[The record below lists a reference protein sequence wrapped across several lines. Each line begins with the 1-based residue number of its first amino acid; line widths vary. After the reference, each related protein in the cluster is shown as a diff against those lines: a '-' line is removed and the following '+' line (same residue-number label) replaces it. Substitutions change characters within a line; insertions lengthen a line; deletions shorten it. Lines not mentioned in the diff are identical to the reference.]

1 MTSRRALLVFV
12 LAVLPACTILTKI
25 GPGQITVKDLTLS
38 LDGSWNRLESAAL
51 LLSLQGPWTLFAS
64 SAQMMSHGIGAT
76 EIWTREGFTLD
87 QLAFYAGI
95 GEGETV
101 GSPLPRSGKKLPP
114 FRLSMTPHEIVEL
127 YETLV
132 TQDGSAFK
140 ADKLEP
146 TTFAGGDGFRFEFE
160 LRRKADSLAL
170 RGIGYGAILGKR
182 LYLMSFTAPQ
192 TYYFPKLAPE
202 VDAIARSAR
211 LKR

>member
-1 MTSRRALLVFV
+1 MTPRRSLPLFAFAAL
-12 LAVLPACTILTKI
+12 AACTTITRI
-25 GPGQITVKDLTLS
+25 GPGPITVKDLTVS
-38 LDGSWNRLESAAL
+38 LDGAWNR
-51 LLSLQGPWTLFAS
+51 FDS
-64 SAQMMSHGIGAT
+64 SALVLYHAPGAT

-101 GSPLPRSGKKLPP
+101 GWALPQSRKKLPP
-114 FRLSMTPHEIVEL
+114 FRASMTPHEIVEL

-140 ADKLEP
+140 AGRLEP
-146 TTFAGGDGFRFEFE
+146 TAFAGGDGFRFEFE
-160 LRRKADSLAL
+160 LRRKGDSLAL
-170 RGIGYGAILGKR
+170 HGTGYGAILGKR
-182 LYLMSFTAPQ
+182 LYLMTFTAPR
-192 TYYFPKLAPE
+192 TYFYPKLVPE